1 MSDRTLYVQMATID
15 LTLSERE
22 IEQRT
27 SARLAHAREKLQ
39 GRLIAPHQPGTW
51 RPCLTLKSTV

>member
-1 MSDRTLYVQMATID
+1 MLYVQMTTID

-22 IEQRT
+22 MEQRT
-27 SARLAHAREKLQ
+27 SSRLAYAREKLQ

-51 RPCLTLKSTV
+51 RLCQTLKNNV